1 MQIWL
6 SLSFDKKVNFLVHSM
21 KLIFM
26 RLFKS
31 ITSWWQS
38 MLRKRRLSYI
48 NVSENREEW
57 HIHLS
62 PAAMLAASVS
72 FIVVL
77 FILILSLVAY
87 SPVLEMLPGFR
98 TEATRSR
105 ESLMQNIIRLD
116 SMERV
121 MNEMM
126 TYNEN
131 IAMIMAGKTPVARTV
146 ITSDST
152 RQSKI
157 LVMPSEEDSL
167 LRAQMEG
174 EGPYNLQH
182 DAARRAVREAIEL
195 ITPVEGIITERFSIE
210 EGRFGISI
218 AAQAADRVT
227 AIDDG
232 TVIAST
238 WSPDHGQQLTIQ
250 HRNNLIAM
258 YKNLSQPSVSVG
270 QTVRAGELIGYTAQE
285 ISTAEE
291 EKPFVLELWSDGKP
305 IDPEGYIVF

>member
-1 MQIWL
+1 
-6 SLSFDKKVNFLVHSM
+6 
-21 KLIFM
+21 M
-26 RLFKS
+26 RLFQNIS
-31 ITSWWQS
+31 VWWRS
-38 MLRKRRLSYI
+38 MLRKRRLSYT
-48 NVSENREEW
+48 NVSDNREEW
-57 HIHLS
+57 HMHLS
-62 PAAMLAASVS
+62 PAGIFAATLS
-72 FIVVL
+72 FVLVL
-77 FILILSLVAY
+77 FIITLTLVAY

-146 ITSDST
+146 VSSDST

-157 LVMPSEEDSL
+157 LVMPSSEDSL

-182 DAARRAVREAIEL
+182 DAARRAVRESIEL
-195 ITPVEGIITERFSIE
+195 IRPVEGIITERFSIE
-210 EGRFGISI
+210 EGRFGISV
-218 AAQAADRVT
+218 AVHATDRVT

-238 WSPDHGQQLTIQ
+238 WSPDTGQQLTIQ
-250 HRNNLIAM
+250 HRNNLIAL

-270 QTVRAGELIGYTAQE
+270 QAVRAGELVGYTTQE
-285 ISTAEE
+285 LSTNEE
-291 EKPFVLELWSDGKP
+291 VKPFVLELWNAGKP
-305 IDPEGYIVF
+305 MNPEDYIVF